1 MNIDFRKIMKT
12 KTRAIVLMLSM
23 LVFAACS
30 SIQVCIPNKNN
41 LRYAQKHE
49 NIKCMSVNQIKQ
61 LLEGDTID
69 YKVIII
75 YSPCCGPSLQ
85 HFKKTYST
93 AYRERPKEV
102 KFYFFM
108 DNTGG
113 IRYAQEMM
121 DNYGF
126 GQEPIYCI
134 VDDSA
139 EFSIENENRMNN
151 ITNYLFPSNK
161 PVTENYGVPCNF
173 IVSKDN
179 KLLKQKMIHPNGVGI
194 YSKGL
199 YEIDIKKIDSVDFD
213 VITEIQV
220 DWDW

>member
-1 MNIDFRKIMKT
+1 MKNT
-12 KTRAIVLMLSM
+12 VVI
-23 LVFAACS
+23 LVFISLILTACS
-30 SIQVCIPNKNN
+30 SIQICIPNKNN
-41 LRYAQKHE
+41 LRYAQRHE
-49 NIKCMSVNQIKQ
+49 NIKFMTVEQIKELIQ
-61 LLEGDTID
+61 KDTIN
-69 YKVIII
+69 YKVLII

-85 HFKKTYST
+85 HFRETYSK
-93 AYRERPKEV
+93 AYKESSEDV

-134 VDDSA
+134 VDNSP
-139 EFSIENENRMNN
+139 EFSNDNENRMNN

-173 IVSKDN
+173 IISKDN
-179 KLLKQKMIHPNGVGI
+179 KLLKQKMVHPNGSGV

-199 YEIDIKKIDSVDFD
+199 YEIEISKGDF
-213 VITEIQV
+213 
-220 DWDW
+220 

>member
-1 MNIDFRKIMKT
+1 MNTNFKKIMKT
-12 KTRAIVLMLSM
+12 RTRAFALMLSM
-23 LVFAACS
+23 LFITACS

-41 LRYAQKHE
+41 LRYAQRHE
-49 NIKCMSVNQIKQ
+49 NIVCMTVDQIKELVQ
-61 LLEGDTID
+61 KDTD
-69 YKVIII
+69 NYKVIIV
-75 YSPCCGPSLQ
+75 YSPCCGPSLR
-85 HFKKTYST
+85 HFRETYSK
-93 AYRERPKEV
+93 AYRERPQDV

-121 DNYGF
+121 DDYGF
-126 GQEPIYCI
+126 GLEPIYCI

-139 EFSIENENRMNN
+139 EFSNDNENRMNN

-161 PVTENYGVPCNF
+161 PVTENYGVPCDF
-173 IVSKDN
+173 IISKDN
-179 KLLKQKMIHPNGVGI
+179 KLLKQKMIHPSGAGL

-199 YEIDIKKIDSVDFD
+199 YEIDIRNIHSIDFD
-213 VITEIQV
+213 VITEIKV